1 MMNLTQIAFRFRPV
15 VTMLTLSLMIY
26 GAFSYF
32 SLPAREDPQLTIRE
46 TVITTSYPGLSP
58 QRMERLVT
66 KTLEEAVRQVPEVE
80 EIRSS
85 SMAGVS
91 IIHAQVYA
99 RYFELDQIW
108 DDLREKVQADTA
120 ELPEGTSAPQI
131 NDDFGDVAVVTAALT
146 ADDFPMRDLFDMA
159 KHVRDQ
165 LYAVAGTKRVD
176 LHGVQDERIY
186 IEMSNARLAQLGVSP
201 DAITAALRDQNIIR
215 PGGEIDTG
223 ERGFIIEPSGNYQS
237 VEAIGETL
245 IRVSESDLVPLRD
258 MATITRGYLD
268 PPRTKAYFNGRPAII
283 FAVAMLNDQSVLDY
297 APRIKSRLNEIE
309 RTLPVGYSID
319 LVTYQAEQV
328 ENAVYGV
335 TANVLQ
341 TLAIVLGVVILFL
354 GLRIGLIVGAIVPA
368 VMLITLAIMGFAE
381 MDLQRMSL
389 ATLVIAL
396 GLLVDNG
403 IVIAEDFKRRLEE
416 GEDRDTAL
424 KQTGGELAIPLL
436 TSTLTTIL
444 VFLPLMLAQHQAGEY
459 TRAISLVI
467 LITLSVSWLLA
478 LTVTP
483 ILCHRFIALPDPYKT
498 GDSERRD
505 ITQRLFAGMNGGY
518 EWLLRRV
525 MHARGLFLAVM
536 LATLAGSIFAIANAP
551 ARFFPNSDRTQVLV
565 YIDLPAGV
573 TTRTT
578 DARLGE
584 VFALLKDEERFPYI
598 DDFAGYV
605 GYGGPRFVLS
615 LTPIDPAPN
624 KGFLVLNIDE
634 FDNMCKAIA
643 ELRTALGQEF
653 PGLAARVSGMF
664 LGPTDPGVIQVQAR
678 GPDAQVITQAA
689 AELEAILAGVPNTI
703 DIWNDWEN
711 RVSKL
716 VVEID
721 QARARRAGVTSS
733 DIADSMTRY
742 FSGSAVSEFRE
753 GDDIVPI
760 VARADDA
767 ERSSLDRVETLSIHS
782 HQSENS
788 VPLIQVADV
797 RLRND
802 FARIER
808 EDMTRTMTIEARN
821 TRLSPEDMV
830 PFVAPRLEAL
840 NERLPPG
847 HSVEFDGVVT
857 DSAEGQAA
865 LAANIPLCLMAIV
878 VLLVAQ
884 FNSFKRPAIIL
895 LTVPLVVT
903 GAAVGLY
910 VMGADFGFMVI
921 LGLYSLGGIIINNA
935 IVLIDR
941 IDLERADP
949 EPTAQGTDA
958 FEAVISAS
966 VRRLRPILMTTVTT
980 VLGLLP
986 LIVSRDPLFFGMA
999 SVIAFGLLVGT
1010 IMTLG
1015 VVPVL
1020 YSLFFGITPQAFD
1033 ASTDEISLLGE

>member
-1 MMNLTQIAFRFRPV
+1 
-15 VTMLTLSLMIY
+15 
-26 GAFSYF
+26 
-32 SLPAREDPQLTIRE
+32 
-46 TVITTSYPGLSP
+46 
-58 QRMERLVT
+58 
-66 KTLEEAVRQVPEVE
+66 
-80 EIRSS
+80 
-85 SMAGVS
+85 
-91 IIHAQVYA
+91 
-99 RYFELDQIW
+99 
-108 DDLREKVQADTA
+108 
-120 ELPEGTSAPQI
+120 
-131 NDDFGDVAVVTAALT
+131 
-146 ADDFPMRDLFDMA
+146 
-159 KHVRDQ
+159 
-165 LYAVAGTKRVD
+165 
-176 LHGVQDERIY
+176 
-186 IEMSNARLAQLGVSP
+186 
-201 DAITAALRDQNIIR
+201 
-215 PGGEIDTG
+215 
-223 ERGFIIEPSGNYQS
+223 
-237 VEAIGETL
+237 
-245 IRVSESDLVPLRD
+245 
-258 MATITRGYLD
+258 
-268 PPRTKAYFNGRPAII
+268 
-283 FAVAMLNDQSVLDY
+283 
-297 APRIKSRLNEIE
+297 
-309 RTLPVGYSID
+309 
-319 LVTYQAEQV
+319 
-328 ENAVYGV
+328 
-335 TANVLQ
+335 
-341 TLAIVLGVVILFL
+341 
-354 GLRIGLIVGAIVPA
+354 
-368 VMLITLAIMGFAE
+368 
-381 MDLQRMSL
+381 MSL

-536 LATLAGSIFAIANAP
+536 LATLTGSIFAIANAP
-551 ARFFPNSDRTQVLV
+551 ARFFPDSDRTQVLV

-573 TTRTT
+573 TTRTP

-634 FDNMCKAIA
+634 FDNMGRAIA

-733 DIADSMTRY
+733 DVADSMTRY

-782 HQSENS
+782 HQSGNS

-821 TRLSPEDMV
+821 THLSPEDMV

>member
-1 MMNLTQIAFRFRPV
+1 MNLTQIAFRFRPV